1 MNSKLYELRKKHK
14 MTQDK
19 VAKKAGIARTTY
31 LNIEK
36 YDRNKTLKSIIK
48 ISKVFGLTTIA
59 ELEEIFLSNFD
70 KNIDK
75 KGGVRNEK
83 FTGF

>member
-75 KGGVRNEK
+75 KGGMRNEK

>member
-59 ELEEIFLSNFD
+59 ELEEIFLSNSD

-75 KGGVRNEK
+75 KGCEE
-83 FTGF
+83 

>member
-59 ELEEIFLSNFD
+59 ELEEIFLSNFA
-70 KNIDK
+70 KNLDRK
-75 KGGVRNEK
+75 EV
-83 FTGF
+83 

>member
-75 KGGVRNEK
+75 KGCEE
-83 FTGF
+83 